1 MGNEVGARTKNG
13 DVIAEYVP
21 TAGLVNVKIFSPIFK
36 PKEAGSKKAM
46 NWIIKWFEVLKK
58 NSVLLEDVF
67 LHIDG
72 KVKDASTEANEV
84 FDILH
89 CKKRPTDVE
98 VIKVIKLRNG
108 EVRYLVKKPHVLKST
123 PKSFRYVIELFIDP
137 SLATALLFR
146 CVSDGNKK

>member
-13 DVIAEYVP
+13 DVLAEYVP
-21 TAGLVNVKIFSPIFK
+21 TAGLVNVKIFSPVFK
-36 PKEAGSKKAM
+36 PKEANSKKAM
-46 NWIIKWFEVLKK
+46 NWIVKWLDVLKK
-58 NSVLLEDVF
+58 NGVLIEDVF

-72 KVKDASTEANEV
+72 KFKNASTGADEV

-98 VIKVIKLRNG
+98 VIKSIKLRNG
-108 EVRYLVKKPHVLKST
+108 EVRYLVKKPHILKPI

-137 SLATALLFR
+137 SLATALLFK